1 MGSGL
6 EAVVLGAGAF
16 DCWGATAGAEPGGG
30 YFFGAVETAGVTSS
44 GATALGA
51 DGFWEIGAVAGA
63 EVVGALV
70 EAVGAADAPRA
81 GGVTIVSRGSLVGL
95 AFAG

>member
-16 DCWGATAGAEPGGG
+16 DCCGATAGAEPGGG

-44 GATALGA
+44 GVMALGA
-51 DGFWEIGAVAGA
+51 DDFWESGAVAGA
-63 EVVGALV
+63 ALV